1 MTLILHSLALTS
13 ITAITPLDPDL
24 RTPAPPHPRT
34 PAPPHYRTTALP
46 HYRAFSTSFRIAA
59 KAGLITAARGWAA
72 AVSSR
77 S

>member
-24 RTPAPPHPRT
+24 RTPPHPRT
-34 PAPPHYRTTALP
+34 PAPP